1 MSNLLNDPRVA
12 RGMYA
17 QFALRARRIGA
28 GETPIGW
35 KVGFGTPAGMQRL
48 GITAPLIGFMT
59 DRSLLAS
66 GAEFSLAGM
75 TKPVIEPEIAIYIG
89 QDVPG
94 GADRQT
100 AAAAVAALGPAI
112 EIADL
117 DAPVEDPEPIL
128 AGNIFHRRVI
138 IGSRDSAYAGARLTG
153 LSSDITRHTTK
164 VPPPATLET
173 NTGELIGIVQHV
185 ANVLAACGDTLKAGQ
200 FIIAGSIVP
209 PILLEPDEESVSYAL
224 NPIGTLSIRFTK

>member
-1 MSNLLNDPRVA
+1 MSGTLDDPRVA
-12 RGMYA
+12 RGMRA
-17 QFALRARRIGA
+17 QFELRARRLRA
-28 GETPIGW
+28 GEQPIGW

-48 GITAPLIGFMT
+48 GIAAPLVGFMT
-59 DRSLLAS
+59 DASLLAS

-89 QDVPG
+89 QDVPA

-138 IGSRDSAYAGARLTG
+138 VGPRDNGHAGARLAG
-153 LSSDITRHTTK
+153 LASDITRHTTT
-164 VPPPATLET
+164 VPPPATLDA

-185 ANVLAACGDTLKAGQ
+185 ANVVAACGDTLRAGQ

-209 PILLEPDEESVSYAL
+209 PILLEPDEKSVSYTLA
-224 NPIGTLSIRFTK
+224 PIGTLTVRFTR

>member
-1 MSNLLNDPRVA
+1 MSATLDDPRIA
-12 RGMYA
+12 RGMRA
-17 QFALRARRIGA
+17 QFELRARRLKA
-28 GETPIGW
+28 GEQPIGW

-48 GITAPLIGFMT
+48 NITAPLIGFLT
-59 DRSLLAS
+59 DSSLLAS
-66 GAEFSLAGM
+66 GAEFSLTGM

-89 QDVPG
+89 KDVPS

-138 IGSRDSAYAGARLTG
+138 IGPRDSAHAGARLAG
-153 LSSDITRHTTK
+153 LSGDVTRHNTK
-164 VPPPATLET
+164 VPPPATLEA

-185 ANVLAACGDTLKAGQ
+185 ANVVAACGETLRAGQ

-209 PILLEPDEESVSYAL
+209 PILLEPGEESVSYTL
-224 NPIGTLSIRFTK
+224 DPIGTLTVRFTR